1 MMAEVLG
8 IAPASLCRWL
18 SRKDRE
24 PSSATRPGRPQ
35 VIPEAVRWKLR
46 SRYVESYKQWGPAVL
61 AKWAERQGYGSYSP
75 STIAHVI
82 DDLRDPPEIKPKPR
96 RYEITAPGVMWSEDG
111 TGFKERGKKKE
122 LLMVQDE
129 CSRFKPNYRLADGP
143 ARATDVV
150 EYLREAFDKY
160 GAPLVLKHDGGSIFH
175 EEYVVKLLDE
185 YGVISLTS
193 PPRYPPF
200 NGKKERSFRDVKSYE
215 RAMRRRTR
223 STTLS
228 ERLAAAVHDLN
239 DVRPR
244 PILSGHTAREVFE
257 NNIAHLPNRKTFAKE
272 VKKAEQR
279 LLSLSSTRREQATA
293 RRKAVE
299 EVLSSYGLFEEIA
312 DVSTNLNAV
321 GATN

>member
-1 MMAEVLG
+1 MAEVLD
-8 IAPASLCRWL
+8 IAPASLGRWL
-18 SRKDRE
+18 SRKDRDHAH
-24 PSSATRPGRPQ
+24 PARLGRPH
-35 VIPEAVRWKLR
+35 VIPVDIQWKLR
-46 SRYVESYKQWGPAVL
+46 SRYIESFKQWGPAVL

-75 STIAHVI
+75 STISHVI
-82 DDLRDPPEIKPKPR
+82 DDLRDPPESKPKPR

-111 TGFKERGKKKE
+111 TGFKESGKKKE
-122 LLMVQDE
+122 LLVLQDE

-150 EYLREAFDKY
+150 EYLREAFEKY
-160 GAPLVLKHDGGSIFH
+160 GAPMVLKHDGGSIFH
-175 EEYVVKLLDE
+175 EEHVAKLLNK

-215 RAMRRRTR
+215 RAMRRRTK

-239 DVRPR
+239 DLRPR
-244 PILSGHTAREVFE
+244 PILGGHTAREVFE
-257 NNIAHLPNRKTFAKE
+257 NNIAQLPNRKTFAKE

-279 LLSLSSTRREQATA
+279 LVSLSSTRREQAAA

-312 DVSTNLNAV
+312 DVSTNLKAV
-321 GATN
+321 GVTN